1 MASSFERSTLIQLA
15 SPTPNSTAAGPF
27 GSNLVSGD
35 YVERGVPV
43 IRGQNLSERWVGGD
57 FVYVSQEKADRL
69 RTNTAKPGD
78 IVFTQR
84 GTLGQVSLVPAEPYD
99 TYVISQSQMKLTVDE
114 SKADPVYVY
123 YAAKSHDF
131 ISQIQDNAVA
141 AGVPHIN
148 LGLLRAMTIPV
159 PGLHEQRSIA
169 STLSSLD
176 DRIDNLRQ
184 ANSTLEAIAQALFKS
199 WFVDFDPV
207 RAKAEGREP
216 EGMDAAT
223 AALFPSEFEDLEFG
237 PIPKGWMLTK
247 ISAVAELIKGCSY
260 KGAGLRESE
269 GAFMFNLG
277 CFNAIRTFA
286 TENIKRYTGAYRDR
300 HVVRGGDLIMANTDM
315 TQHRQILGR
324 ALFVP
329 TGYDP
334 AFVSHHVFKV
344 VVKRP
349 SADVWKRYLF
359 FAFQQSAFRE
369 RAVGHATG
377 TTVLALARDSA
388 ELCPVI
394 EPTNRVLASF
404 DGVVAPLLC
413 KIEKNLKL
421 VSALEQLRDTLL
433 PRLISGKLR
442 LSDAETLVDEASV

>member
-1 MASSFERSTLIQLA
+1 MASSFERFTLIQLA
-15 SPTPNSTAAGPF
+15 ASIPNSTAAGPF
-27 GSNLVSGD
+27 GSNLVSRD

-57 FVYVSQEKADRL
+57 FVYVSQEKAYRL

-159 PGLHEQRSIA
+159 PCLHEQRSIA

-184 ANSTLEAIAQALFKS
+184 TNATLEAIAQALFKS

-223 AALFPSEFEDLEFG
+223 AALFPSEFEDSELGE
-237 PIPKGWMLTK
+237 IPKGWQVEQIGKMVSCLGGATPSTKEESFWQEGIHHWATPKDLSVLQSPVLVDTDRRITDAGLSK
-247 ISAVAELIKGCSY
+247 ISSGLLPAGTLLLSSRAPIGYLAIAAVPT
-260 KGAGLRESE
+260 
-269 GAFMFNLG
+269 
-277 CFNAIRTFA
+277 AINQGFIA
-286 TENIKRYTGAYRDR
+286 MPP
-300 HVVRGGDLIMANTDM
+300 GGDLSPPFLLCWCKENMDLI
-315 TQHRQILGR
+315 
-324 ALFVP
+324 
-329 TGYDP
+329 
-334 AFVSHHVFKV
+334 K
-344 VVKRP
+344 
-349 SADVWKRYLF
+349 
-359 FAFQQSAFRE
+359 QSANGSTFMEISKKAFRPLPVCVPPSELLATFESVAGTLITRITENE
-369 RAVGHATG
+369 RH
-377 TTVLALARDSA
+377 RS
-388 ELCPVI
+388 
-394 EPTNRVLASF
+394 S
-404 DGVVAPLLC
+404 
-413 KIEKNLKL
+413 
-421 VSALEQLRDTLL
+421 LEEVRDTLL

-442 LSDAETLVDEASV
+442 ISEDGIGLKEEA